1 MAERRNENSSNNG
14 SSNSNKGGNRQA
26 RQPCPAADVFV
37 KMWPWWRPPWWIQ
50 GHPRY
55 HRCRRKTRKRR
66 RHEVVACEERSDGNE
81 DREEVGV
88 EVTAGTVRAV
98 GTVGTVRAVVLG

>member
-14 SSNSNKGGNRQA
+14 SSNNNKGGNRQA
-26 RQPCPAADVFV
+26 RQPCPAGVFGE
-37 KMWPWWRPPWWIQ
+37 MWPWWRPPWWIQ

-66 RHEVVACEERSDGNE
+66 RHEVVACEERSGGNE
-81 DREEVGV
+81 DREEVEV
-88 EVTAGTVRAV
+88 EV
-98 GTVGTVRAVVLG
+98 TVGTVRAVVLG